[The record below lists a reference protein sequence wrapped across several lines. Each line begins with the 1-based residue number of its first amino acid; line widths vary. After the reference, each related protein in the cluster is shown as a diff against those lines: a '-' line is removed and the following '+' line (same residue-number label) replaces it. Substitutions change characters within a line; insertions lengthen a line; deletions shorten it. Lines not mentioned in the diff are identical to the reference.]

1 LLAFASMF
9 SALAFVT
16 FTGSVPLWLVQ
27 ENDYSPEAAIIGWS
41 LSAFAFSGGLGS
53 ILGGFLAP
61 RLGPVL
67 TIVGALL
74 ATLFPLLTVIASEPG
89 TAFYFGAIVLAGV
102 LLFVPV
108 PALIIIAQEFV
119 PGAPATAAGMV
130 LGLGSA
136 LAGVSYVV
144 LGRVQEAV
152 GLTTGILIGFSMVVP
167 SGLIALVVLLRG
179 SGETP
184 APAPAQQR

>member
-1 LLAFASMF
+1 LLAVACMF

-16 FTGSVPLWLVQ
+16 FTGSIPIWLVQ
-27 ENDYSPEAAIIGWS
+27 EHAYPPDASIIGWT
-41 LSAFAFSGGLGS
+41 LSAFAFAGGLGS

-74 ATLFPLLTVIASEPG
+74 LTLGPLLAVVASEPG
-89 TAFYFGAIVLAGV
+89 TVLYFGAIALGGT
-102 LLFVPV
+102 LIFVPV

-119 PGAPATAAGMV
+119 PGAPATASGMV

-136 LAGVSYVV
+136 LAGIGYIV

-152 GLTTGILIGFSMVVP
+152 GLTNGIVMGFSMVVP
-167 SGLIALVVLLRG
+167 AALIALVVLLRG
-179 SGETP
+179 RGE
-184 APAPAQQR
+184 APVAA